1 MYLPKSKYVGD
12 RYTAGEEWAI
22 AGETTPYVGY
32 YFTAWS
38 GKSFTGR
45 RPGDGSNS
53 LLERYTGVSQTA
65 NLQIDKTTYD
75 IISND
80 IQAFA
85 LKKTLPVPIHY
96 PVPSRQDYLNLSFTR
111 YLARER
117 LTSRVFE
124 INLDTYTALNN
135 NDTRYYYPGY
145 QTVKL
150 DWVLVGPLE
159 DTKNG
164 AYIVPGAASRNA
176 KSRELADKKLPG
188 AAKFLNNLAQFVI

>member
-1 MYLPKSKYVGD
+1 MYLPKSKYIGD
-12 RYTAGEEWAI
+12 RYTTGEEWSL
-22 AGETTPYVGY
+22 AGETTTYTGY
-32 YFTAWS
+32 YFTTWS
-38 GKSFTGR
+38 GQAFTGR
-45 RPGDGSNS
+45 RPGDGAND
-53 LLERYTGVSQTA
+53 LLERYTGVPQA
-65 NLQIDKTTYD
+65 PGLQVEKTTYD

-85 LKKTLPVPIHY
+85 LKSTLPVPIHY

-176 KSRELADKKLPG
+176 KSRELADKTLPG

>member
-12 RYTAGEEWAI
+12 KYTPGDEWVKPGENI
-22 AGETTPYVGY
+22 PYVGY
-32 YFTAWS
+32 YFTTWNARTY
-38 GKSFTGR
+38 TGR
-45 RPGDGSNS
+45 RPGDGANDI
-53 LLERYTGVSQTA
+53 LIPFTGFSED
-65 NLQIDKTTYD
+65 IDRTTNKTTYD

-85 LKKTLPVPIHY
+85 LKKTLPVPTYY
-96 PVPSRQDYLNLSFTR
+96 PVPTQQDYLNLSFTR

-176 KSRELADKKLPG
+176 KSRELADKTLPG